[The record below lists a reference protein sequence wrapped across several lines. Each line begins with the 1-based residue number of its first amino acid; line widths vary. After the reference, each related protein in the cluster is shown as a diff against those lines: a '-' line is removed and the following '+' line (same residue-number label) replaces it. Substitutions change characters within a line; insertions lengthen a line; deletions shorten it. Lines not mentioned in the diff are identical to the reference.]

1 MHPFSSIKRV
11 VAGILTLVMATSYS
25 FRAHCEERRPQVAV
39 VLAGGGAKGFS
50 EIGVLKVLEEEGIP
64 VDIVVGTSIGSIV
77 GGLYATGY
85 TAKEIEQ
92 LCQRQEWTD
101 VLSDRVPRRYL
112 SENKQMIRQRFQLSL
127 PISNKG
133 DGLFSLP
140 KSVMRG
146 QNVINLF
153 CGLTGDVPSNIDFT
167 KDLKRKFVCVATNFA
182 TGEKVVLHDGDLP
195 TALYS
200 SMAIPGAFEPCHRDG
215 LLLVD
220 GGIVDNFPIDEA
232 IKLGA
237 DIIIGVD
244 IRASLLQENRINDII
259 DVAGQLMTLY
269 DPVKQEQ
276 DAKKCHV
283 IIRPDLTGYNVGSFN
298 KEAVDSLISRGE
310 KASLEQ
316 IDLLRRI
323 KQQYHLQ
330 ADADSAHK
338 KPSDK
343 WYIKNIKV
351 EGSSAIPHYVLKND
365 MRLRVPDSLSAK
377 DIKKGIDKAYGV
389 EPLDKFYY
397 LMDNDSTG
405 EGRTLTFYASDKR
418 NVTRNIGF
426 RVNNIDA
433 AAILLNM
440 NARDYTKRFGLISG
454 TLELSANPAAQFLA
468 ELHYK
473 DFPIFGIDLKGK
485 MRQYTIYEGEKNI
498 ASDKLWFAQANAYA
512 KTRFFHIFDTEAGF
526 RLKFY
531 WSELF
536 TEPNSGSNDTE
547 RKSMPGQFYARF
559 TIDTWDD
566 FYFPKG
572 GSYVVLEGSLL
583 SDYLKNDNAIPVLY
597 GKSRNVI
604 PVSGHYNRIAILLDF
619 YARLIMGNYDL
630 PMFENNFIGATEYAV
645 YFEQHMPFYG
655 IKNVNM
661 TDNNTGIAIGG
672 IRYRFYKN
680 HYLTARANI
689 TYSAN
694 DFFDPTETK
703 SIWGMALSYGM
714 KTMFGPLDLTVAYS
728 PEYDAPVL
736 NANFGLWF

>member
-1 MHPFSSIKRV
+1 
-11 VAGILTLVMATSYS
+11 MATSYS
-25 FRAHCEERRPQVAV
+25 LRANCEERRPQVAV

-50 EIGVLKVLEEEGIP
+50 EIGVLKILEEEGIP
-64 VDIVVGTSIGSIV
+64 VDIIVGTSIGSIV

-92 LCQRQEWTD
+92 LCQRQEWID

-112 SENKQMIRQRFQLSL
+112 SENKQMIRQRYQLSL

-182 TGEKVVLHDGDLP
+182 TGEKVVLHNGDLP

-200 SMAIPGAFEPCHRDG
+200 SMAIPGAFEPFHRDG
-215 LLLVD
+215 QLLVD

-232 IKLGA
+232 VKLGA

-244 IRASLLQENRINDII
+244 IRATLLQENRINDII
-259 DVAGQLMTLY
+259 DVVGQLMTLY

-276 DAKKCHV
+276 DALKCHV

-298 KEAVDSLISRGE
+298 KEAVDSLIYRGE
-310 KASLEQ
+310 KAALEQ
-316 IDLLRRI
+316 IDELRRI

-330 ADADSAHK
+330 VAVDTARK

-343 WYIKNIKV
+343 WYIKKINV
-351 EGSSAIPHYVLKND
+351 VGSSAIPHYVLKND

-377 DIKKGIDKAYGV
+377 DIKKAIDKAYGV
-389 EPLDKFYY
+389 EPLDRFYY
-397 LMDNDSTG
+397 LMDNDTTG
-405 EGRTLTFYASDKR
+405 EGRTLTFHASDKR

-426 RVNNIDA
+426 RVNNVDA

-440 NARDYTKRFGLISG
+440 NARDYTKRFGLVSG
-454 TLELSANPAAQFLA
+454 SLELSANPSAEFLT
-468 ELHYK
+468 EIHYK

-485 MRQYTIYEGEKNI
+485 MRQYTIYRENNNI

-512 KTRFFHIFDTEAGF
+512 KTRFFHVFDTEAGF

-536 TEPNSGSNDTE
+536 TEPNTYSYATE
-547 RKSMPGQFYARF
+547 RRSMPGQFYLRL
-559 TIDTWDD
+559 TLDTWDD
-566 FYFPKG
+566 FYFPKA
-572 GSYVVLEGSLL
+572 GSYITVEGSLM
-583 SDYLKNDNAIPVLY
+583 SDYLKDDIAIPVLY

-604 PVSGHYNRIAILLDF
+604 PITGYYNRVAILMDF
-619 YARLIMGNYDL
+619 YARLLMRNDGL
-630 PMFENNFIGATEYAV
+630 SVFENNFVGATEYAT
-645 YFEQHMPFYG
+645 YFDQHMPFYG
-655 IKNVNM
+655 LKSVNI
-661 TDNNTGIAIGG
+661 TDNNTGVAIGG

-680 HYLTARANI
+680 NFLTARANVM
-689 TYSAN
+689 YSAN
-694 DFFDPTETK
+694 DFFNPTETK
-703 SIWGMALSYGM
+703 TIWGLALSYGM
-714 KTMFGPLDLTVAYS
+714 RTMFGPLDLTVAYS
-728 PEYDAPVL
+728 PEYDSPIF